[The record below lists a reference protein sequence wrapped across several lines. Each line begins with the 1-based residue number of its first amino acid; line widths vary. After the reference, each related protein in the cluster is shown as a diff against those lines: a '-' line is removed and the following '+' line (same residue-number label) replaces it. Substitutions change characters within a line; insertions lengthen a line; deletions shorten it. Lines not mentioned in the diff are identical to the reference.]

1 MGPKWAKIIYRL
13 GDGGYG
19 RRSDNNIKNHFH
31 MMVKRAIRELNVFVV
46 GYNSRM
52 RESLLVGVNSNSN
65 NKKVYVYEKT
75 YSI

>member
-31 MMVKRAIRELNVFVV
+31 MMVKRAIRELNVFVT
-46 GYNSRM
+46 GYN
-52 RESLLVGVNSNSN
+52 
-65 NKKVYVYEKT
+65 NKVK
-75 YSI
+75 